1 MILGIKREQT
11 KISIVLLDLFVT
23 ILSFAAAFFIRMY
36 LVIDNKSFLI
46 DIQYYI
52 LLFFL
57 IILTWSILLSNKR
70 DVQILPSKSFKE
82 IMYDVTSVV
91 IIGMVFILSITFLVK
106 GFIISRLF
114 ILLFSVINAVFLVI
128 ERKLYQYYKISKYRK
143 NEELSDIIVIGG
155 GGAFKQIIQL
165 VESHKDWGINLIETY
180 DIETFNDK
188 TADKIK
194 SMPID
199 LIIFAGNKKDIE
211 TVEKYL
217 KIFAESGIKT
227 MVNLDGMFNLNK
239 NNFISTQSIFG
250 FDFLEFSSNKEEPL
264 LMYLKY
270 FFDKVAAVVLMI
282 LFSPGYILV
291 SLLILFLMGRP
302 IFFIQERVGL
312 NGKIFKMYK
321 FRTMVNGAE
330 EMKEKL
336 TEKNEMTGPV
346 FKIIED
352 PRITAFGKILRKY
365 SIDETPQF
373 LNILKGEMSFVGP
386 RPPLLKEVRE
396 YEFWHRRRLSMRPGL
411 TCIWQISGRNE
422 IDFTDWMYKDLEYID
437 RWSLIYD
444 FAIILKTIPMVIKGK
459 GI

>member
-36 LVIDNKSFLI
+36 LVIDNKGFLI
-46 DIQYYI
+46 DMQYYV

-57 IILTWSILLSNKR
+57 IILTWAILLSNKR
-70 DVQILPSKSFKE
+70 DIQILPNKAFKE

-91 IIGMVFILSITFLVK
+91 IVGMIFILSITFLVK

-114 ILLFSVINAVFLVI
+114 VLLFSVINSAFLVI

-143 NEELSDIIVIGG
+143 NEGLSDIIVIGG
-155 GGAFKQIIQL
+155 GKDFVQIVQL
-165 VESHKDWGINLIETY
+165 IKSHKDWGINLIETY
-180 DIETFNDK
+180 NIEVFNDK

-194 SMPID
+194 SMPLD
-199 LIIFAGNKKDIE
+199 LIIFAGDKKDIE

-227 MVNLDGMFNLNK
+227 MVNIDGMFNLNK

-250 FDFLEFSSNKEEPL
+250 FDFLEFSSNKDEPL

-270 FFDKVAAVVLMI
+270 FFDKVSAVILMI
-282 LFSPGYILV
+282 LFSPGYIIV
-291 SLLILFLMGRP
+291 SLMILLLMGMP
-302 IFFIQERVGL
+302 IFFVQERVGL

-346 FKIIED
+346 FKIVAD
-352 PRITAFGKILRKY
+352 PRITALGRFLRKY

-386 RPPLLKEVRE
+386 RPPLLKEVRD

-422 IDFTDWMYKDLEYID
+422 INFTDWMYKDLEYID
-437 RWSLIYD
+437 KWSLIYD